1 MASGVDAMTLFIR
14 AELKQKVEDWLAANP
29 RHLEYGG
36 LLFGEGAR
44 IRMALPLPN
53 IASEDR
59 TTTYLWDRS
68 LAEFFEGFFQMPIIA
83 DFHTHPDGK
92 IASEQDLRY
101 CRGMKWGHHIVI
113 ADQGKKGFFWQP
125 LTAGGNGNTGN
136 PVKLI
141 VEDGPLEDSWL
152 ALAESTGLTD
162 LGHVLVSP
170 DGELLYDKGAV
181 QGLIE
186 LDATTFRVW
195 KYLREKENVTW
206 LRKAEV
212 AKDLGLT
219 SYKLKKALDRLGVEI

>member
-1 MASGVDAMTLFIR
+1 MTLFIR
-14 AELKQKVEDWLAANP
+14 QELQEKVDSWLESQN
-29 RHLEYGG
+29 RNLEYGG
-36 LLFGEGAR
+36 LFFGEGSR
-44 IRMALPLPN
+44 IRMALPLQN
-53 IASEDR
+53 LADNKSRE
-59 TTTYLWDRS
+59 YLWSRS
-68 LAEFFEGFFQMPIIA
+68 LVKFFEGYFGMPVIA

-92 IASEQDLRY
+92 IASEQDLKY
-101 CRGMKWGHHIVI
+101 CRGRSWSHHVVI
-113 ADQGKKGFFWQP
+113 ADQGDKGFFWQP
-125 LTAGGNGNTGN
+125 LTAGGNGAGN

-141 VEDGPLEDSWL
+141 VEDGQLEDSWL
-152 ALAESTGLTD
+152 ALAESTGLMD

-170 DGELLYDKGAV
+170 DGELLYDKGAI

-219 SYKLKKALDRLGVEI
+219 SYKLKKALDRLNVEI